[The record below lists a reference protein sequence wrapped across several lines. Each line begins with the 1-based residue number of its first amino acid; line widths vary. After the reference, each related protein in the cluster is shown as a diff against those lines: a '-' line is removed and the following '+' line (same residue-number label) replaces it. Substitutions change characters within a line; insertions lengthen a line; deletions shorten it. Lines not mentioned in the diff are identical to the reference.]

1 MALQTVT
8 IQLPDRIYRDVAKR
22 ARHMHRSVAE
32 EVVAV
37 VSEALP
43 TINDL
48 PGELAEELDQ
58 LALMNDTELWQA
70 AQTRLGEAEA
80 TQMQTLVWKQQ
91 RDGLTTREQNKAEN
105 LLQRYNRTM
114 LVRAKAAVLLKE
126 RGFDIT
132 SLNPASVQ

>member
-70 AQTRLGEAEA
+70 EA